1 MNLAPR
7 LLLIAACVIAVFGR
21 TAGFDFVWDDYDFI
35 VNNDEIKNLS
45 NIPSFFTESTA
56 GLYRPMRTVLY
67 AFGYAAFGLN
77 PGLYHLFGLILHI
90 AASILV
96 YRLIALLVKSDNAAL
111 FGALVFALH
120 PVHIEKIIFV
130 TSVFDIP
137 GDISVLAAVY
147 FYAKYRTGGVGKN
160 LRLTF
165 LFFTFGLFFSETV
178 TALPF
183 ILAAMEVTVFCK
195 KEDTR
200 ERTANFALFFII
212 LAAYIALR
220 TAVIGRVGR
229 PPDAVDYWSIQAMMQ
244 YVYLYYWRLL
254 AIPWPLSPVAP
265 LEPMEPICAY
275 CIAALAVNIA
285 MLGAAWRARAG
296 VPLAALA
303 VFWFYTSI
311 LPNSNLIP
319 TGTLMAERYLYIPS
333 VGLSLMAAHFYGTS
347 SRFKKPAV
355 FLVLALLALLS
366 FVQAGNWRN
375 GETLWKSALKVS
387 PESVIAW
394 RNLGAWYRENGRMEE
409 AVKVYTEM
417 LSKGVGTTLALSELA
432 AYAIDAGKFELA
444 EKQLG
449 ALVRLEPGNAAH
461 TTNLIVARCQL
472 NRPGWRE
479 EAGRLLK
486 KRPSAFL
493 YEQVGTCHAKAGE
506 RERAMDAFEQGLA
519 LDPANE
525 SIKRKIRLLEGSVE

>member
-1 MNLAPR
+1 MKLAPR
-7 LLLIAACVIAVFGR
+7 VLLIAACVIAVFGR
-21 TAGFDFVWDDYDFI
+21 AAGFDFVWDDSYFLVD
-35 VNNDEIKNLS
+35 NDEIKNLS
-45 NIPSFFTESTA
+45 NIPSFFTQSTA
-56 GLYRPMRTVLY
+56 GLYRPMRTVFY
-67 AFGYAAFGLN
+67 ALSYAAFGLN
-77 PGLYHLFGLILHI
+77 PALYHLFGLILHI
-90 AASILV
+90 VASIFV

-137 GDISVLAAVY
+137 GDIFILAAVY
-147 FYAKYRTGGVGKN
+147 FYARYRMGGAAKN
-160 LRLTF
+160 LRLV
-165 LFFTFGLFFSETV
+165 FFFFAAGLFFSETV

-183 ILAAMEVTVFCK
+183 ILAAMEITVFWE

-200 ERTANFALFFII
+200 ERAANFALFFII

-229 PPDAVDYWSIQAMMQ
+229 PPEAVDYWSIQSTMQ
-244 YVYLYYWRLL
+244 SVYLYYWRLL

-265 LEPMEPICAY
+265 LEPVESIRSY
-275 CIAALAVNIA
+275 SIAALALNAA
-285 MLGAAWRARAG
+285 MLGAAWRVRKG
-296 VPLAALA
+296 VPLVALA
-303 VFWFYTSI
+303 VFWFYTAI

-347 SRFKKPAV
+347 KRFKKPAV
-355 FLVLALLALLS
+355 FLVVALLALLS

-375 GETLWKSALKVS
+375 GETLWKSTLRIS
-387 PESVIAW
+387 PESVTAW
-394 RNLGAWYRENGRMEE
+394 RNLGAWYREKGMMEE
-409 AVKVYTEM
+409 AVKVYIEM
-417 LSKGVGTTLALSELA
+417 LSKGVGTILALSELA

-449 ALVRLEPGNAAH
+449 ALVRLEPGNAGHAS
-461 TTNLIVARCQL
+461 NLIVARCQL

-479 EAGRLLK
+479 EAEQTLK
-486 KRPSAFL
+486 KHRSAFL
-493 YEQVGTCHAKAGE
+493 YEQIGTCHAKVGE
-506 RERAMDAFEQGLA
+506 RARAMDAFEKGLE

-525 SIKRKIRLLEGSVE
+525 SIKRKIGLLEGGVE